1 MAAILV
7 VEDEV
12 DLCNL
17 IRTKLEAEGH
27 SVLQAFD
34 GPAALRMVE
43 VYRPHLVI
51 LDWMLPGLDGLAVC
65 RQLRQAYL
73 MPIIMLT
80 ARNEEIDRVLG
91 LEVGADDYISK
102 PFSVRELLARVR
114 AMLRRVELDSRSS
127 SPVANLT
134 NREAQSLI
142 PAANDATASSKAQ
155 AVGKEVF
162 IAPSQDA
169 SPPHPGGAKEL
180 RHASLRA
187 PTENVSAGE
196 QASLPTTSAPIVRGA
211 LRIYELERV
220 VTLDEVELD
229 LTPKEYELLVLLA
242 SHPGRAFSREFLLQH
257 LWGYD
262 YDGFDRTV
270 DTHMTRLRK
279 KLGTVGEQI
288 VTVWGVGYRF
298 VV

>member
-34 GPAALRMVE
+34 GPSALRQVE

-65 RQLRQAYL
+65 RQLRQQYL
-73 MPIIMLT
+73 IPIIMLT
-80 ARNEEIDRVLG
+80 ARTEEIDRVLG

-102 PFSVRELLARVR
+102 PFSIRELLARVR
-114 AMLRRVELDSRSS
+114 ALLRRVELDSRSS
-127 SPVANLT
+127 LPVSNITSGGAL
-134 NREAQSLI
+134 
-142 PAANDATASSKAQ
+142 
-155 AVGKEVF
+155 F
-162 IAPSQDA
+162 IAPSQDV
-169 SPPHPGGAKEL
+169 SPPHSSDTKEDV
-180 RHASLRA
+180 SL
-187 PTENVSAGE
+187 GE
-196 QASLPTTSAPIVRGA
+196 QSSLHIPPAPIVRGP
-211 LRIYELERV
+211 LNIYALERI
-220 VTLDEVELD
+220 VTLDGVELD
-229 LTPKEYELLVLLA
+229 LTPKEYELLLLLA

-270 DTHMTRLRK
+270 DSHITRLRK
-279 KLGTVGEQI
+279 KLGTLGEKI

-298 VV
+298 VA

>member
-34 GPAALRMVE
+34 GPAALSMVE
-43 VYRPHLVI
+43 VHRPHLVI

-65 RQLRQAYL
+65 RQLRQKYV

-102 PFSVRELLARVR
+102 PFSLRELLARVR
-114 AMLRRVELDSRSS
+114 AVLRRVELDSLSS
-127 SPVANLT
+127 SPVVKT
-134 NREAQSLI
+134 NDVGAQSI
-142 PAANDATASSKAQ
+142 MSPH
-155 AVGKEVF
+155 V
-162 IAPSQDA
+162 A
-169 SPPHPGGAKEL
+169 SPPHPEGRSIGDGRDQSAT
-180 RHASLRA
+180 
-187 PTENVSAGE
+187 TEEPS
-196 QASLPTTSAPIVRGA
+196 SLPTPSAPLVRGA
-211 LRIYELERV
+211 LCIYELERV
-220 VTLDEVELD
+220 VTLDGVELD
-229 LTPKEYELLVLLA
+229 LTPKEYELLLLLA

-279 KLGTVGEQI
+279 KLGTVGEKI
-288 VTVWGVGYRF
+288 VTVWSVGYRF